1 MGMDVSPMSMQ
12 MMFPRAADAG
22 QVQHNLNQHSALQNS
37 YAQVQQ
43 EKETQ
48 QKQQSVISKDN
59 ADSAKIR
66 DEGDRDGRGGYYQGQ
81 GRRQNDEE
89 DNETLGNGRIAAD
102 PSRGHN
108 IDISF

>member
-1 MGMDVSPMSMQ
+1 MGMDVSPMS
-12 MMFPRAADAG
+12 AADAG
-22 QVQHNLNQHSALQNS
+22 QVQHNLNQQSALQSS
-37 YAQVQQ
+37 YAQIQQ

-48 QKQQSVISKDN
+48 QKQQSVIAKDN

-66 DEGDRDGRGGYYQGQ
+66 DDGDRDGRGGYYQGQ
-81 GRRQNDEE
+81 GRRQNDED
-89 DNETLGNGRIAAD
+89 DNGTLGNGRIAAD